1 MKEKGKKGLIISGAP
16 WEFEQKVERS
26 RTLCNGDTFAP
37 SSRLITEADDLVIIH
52 HTENNHH
59 LTPT

>member
-1 MKEKGKKGLIISGAP
+1 MKEKGKRLSISGAP
-16 WEFEQKVERS
+16 WGFVQKVERS

-37 SSRLITEADDLVIIH
+37 SLRLITEADDLVIRH